1 MNFFH
6 FVVRR
11 PILFSMIFLAAFL
24 GGIFAFTQLQVDLL
38 PTVNLPNVSVVIVNP
53 GMGAQDIEELITKKL
68 ERVFADLG
76 GLDHIKSI
84 SREGVSEILVE
95 FAYGE
100 RDIDEAAIEVQRRIN
115 EVRSELPATIEEP
128 MVRKLDP
135 ATRPIMTLTFS
146 APGMGERELRD
157 YVENR
162 LKRRFELIPNVAAVS
177 VNGGLI
183 QQINVLV
190 DRHKAETFG
199 ITLQEIFQTLK
210 TQNANIPAGA
220 LKMDDSRQ
228 EIVARTMGQ
237 FESVRDIRNVALRRV
252 GDRTIYVKDVATVV
266 DGYKE
271 PKGYASLNGKP
282 AISLEIRKQAGT
294 NTVEIARA
302 IHQMLGELKAELPQG
317 SELVVARDDSEF
329 IHQAIAGIRDSAWQG
344 FLLAFLAVFLMLGRG
359 RPALVIFISVPISI
373 VSTFLVMRFANLN
386 INMVTL
392 YALTLSIGVNFD
404 ASVVILESIFRHMQ
418 EGKNRLDAAANT
430 VQELL
435 APLLAST
442 LTNVIV
448 FLPLTQLVGYIGE
461 LMRAMALTAITAQ
474 VMALPVALLF
484 TSNITP
490 RIVTKVPEGV
500 SQFPV
505 ITPILRLTTGLIDW
519 LSRKYELVMP
529 FLLKR
534 RGTVL
539 LVTIGVLL
547 ASFAL
552 VPWIGIEFMPR
563 ADQNE
568 FFIDLETPVGS
579 TLHETRQVVAMVE
592 KILMEQSELKY
603 EVVNIGGDEP
613 TSPDTNK
620 AVFSVKLISLTQ
632 RDRSALDT
640 GDVKKDIISG
650 LRKRITEEVPGIAF
664 IQFVQPAP
672 WWGSAGAPIE
682 INLKGVDW
690 ELMNET
696 ADRYVAALKDLPG
709 AFDVQKNT
717 RPGKREVLIHLDEAK
732 LAAVGL
738 RVGDLA
744 GYLRA
749 GIHGGDIA
757 EMRTELRTHSLFRDK
772 DIYVMTRF
780 KEEVRRNPEDLLNMQ
795 IPTPTGQLVSLSTLA
810 TLERVEGVNFISKED
825 KERRVVVSV
834 QTSNEPL
841 NELVFRRVLPA
852 IRSVELP
859 AGITMTMTGE
869 VTRMNDQF
877 AGMAVGFII
886 AFIFVFMV
894 LAGQFESLVQPVV
907 MLAAIPVM
915 MIGVLLALFLTGQTL
930 NTTSGNG
937 IFALMGVVVNTSVI
951 LIDYINVLRKRGLAR
966 DQAIVQA
973 GKVRLRPILM
983 TVSTTFFA
991 MVPMA
996 MATAE
1001 GSSIYKP
1008 LAIAFLG
1015 GLISS
1020 TLLTLVIIPVLY
1032 SLADDWTG
1040 RFRKEKKS
1048 TK

>member
-6 FVVRR
+6 FVVHR
-11 PILFSMIFLAAFL
+11 PILFSMIFLAAL
-24 GGIFAFTQLQVDLL
+24 MGGIFAFTQLQVDLL
-38 PTVNLPNVSVVIVNP
+38 PTVNLPNVSVAVVNP
-53 GMGAQDIEELITKKL
+53 GMGAEDVEELITKKL
-68 ERVFADLG
+68 ERVFSDLG

-95 FAYGE
+95 FEYGQ

-115 EVRSELPATIEEP
+115 EVRNELPATIEEP
-128 MVRKLDP
+128 IVRKLDP
-135 ATRPIMTLTFS
+135 AARPIMTLTFS
-146 APGMGERELRD
+146 APGLGERELRD

-162 LKRRFELIPNVAAVS
+162 LKRRFELVRNVAKVG

-183 QQINVLV
+183 RQINILV
-190 DRHKAETFG
+190 DRQKAESYG
-199 ITLQEIFQTLK
+199 ISLFQIFQTLK
-210 TQNANIPAGA
+210 THNANIPAGA
-220 LKMDDSRQ
+220 LKQDESRQ
-228 EIVARTMGQ
+228 EIVARTIGQ
-237 FESVRDIRNVALRRV
+237 FDSVEEIRDIALWRI
-252 GDRTIYVKDVATVV
+252 GGRTIYVRDVAAVV
-266 DGYKE
+266 DSYKE
-271 PKGYASLNGKP
+271 AKGYAALNGKP
-282 AISLEIRKQAGT
+282 AISLEIKKQTGS
-294 NTVEIARA
+294 NTVEIAKE
-302 IHQMLGELKAELPQG
+302 IHALLEELRAELPRG
-317 SELVVARDDSEF
+317 GELVVARDDSEF
-329 IHQAIAGIRDSAWQG
+329 IHQAIGGIRDAAWQG

-373 VSTFLVMRFANLN
+373 ISTFLVMRFANLN

-404 ASVVILESIFRHMQ
+404 ASVVILESVFRHMQ

-430 VQELL
+430 IQELA

-448 FLPLTQLVGYIGE
+448 FLPLTQLIGYIGE

-474 VMALPVALLF
+474 VMALPVAILF

-490 RIVTKVPEGV
+490 RIVTEAPKGV
-500 SQFPV
+500 SQVRFL
-505 ITPILRLTTGLIDW
+505 TPILRLTTGLVDW
-519 LSRKYELVMP
+519 LGNRYEAFMP
-529 FLLKR
+529 FLLR
-534 RGTVL
+534 RKKAVLGVTV
-539 LVTIGVLL
+539 GVLL

-563 ADQNE
+563 ADQNQ

-579 TLHETRQVVAMVE
+579 TLYETGQVVAQVE
-592 KILMEQSELKY
+592 KILLEQPELKY

-620 AVFSVKLISLTQ
+620 AVFSVKLISLTE
-632 RDRSALDT
+632 RGRSAVDSGDT
-640 GDVKKDIISG
+640 GRDVISS

-682 INLKGVDW
+682 INLKGADW
-690 ELMNET
+690 ELLNET
-696 ADRYVAALKDLPG
+696 ADRFVNVLQGLPG
-709 AFDVQKNT
+709 IFDVQKNT
-717 RPGKREVLIHLDEAK
+717 RPGKQEVLIHVDEAK
-732 LAAVGL
+732 LSGL
-738 RVGDLA
+738 GLQLGDLA
-744 GYLRA
+744 GFLRT
-749 GIHGGDIA
+749 GIHGGDVA
-757 EMRTELRTHSLFRDK
+757 SVRTELRTHSLFRDK
-772 DIYVMTRF
+772 DIYIVTRF
-780 KEEVRRNPEDLLNMQ
+780 KEGARRSPEDLLDVK
-795 IPTPTGQLVSLSTLA
+795 IPTPSGKVVSLSTLA
-810 TLERVEGVNFISKED
+810 SLERVEGVNFVSKED
-825 KERRVVVSV
+825 KERRVLVSV

-841 NELVFRRVLPA
+841 NELVFKRVLPS

-859 AGITMTMTGE
+859 PGVQMTMSGE

-877 AGMAVGFII
+877 TGMAIGFGI
-886 AFIFVFMV
+886 AFLFVFMV
-894 LAGQFESLVQPVV
+894 LAGQFESIVQPVV

-951 LIDYINVLRKRGLAR
+951 LIDYTNLLRKRGLPLNE
-966 DQAIVQA
+966 AIIQA

-991 MVPMA
+991 MIPMA
-996 MATAE
+996 ISTAE
-1001 GSSIYKP
+1001 GSTIYKP

-1015 GLISS
+1015 GILSS
-1020 TLLTLVIIPVLY
+1020 TVLTLVIIPVLY
-1032 SLADDWTG
+1032 ALADEWTS
-1040 RFRKEKKS
+1040 RFRKKKA
-1048 TK
+1048 